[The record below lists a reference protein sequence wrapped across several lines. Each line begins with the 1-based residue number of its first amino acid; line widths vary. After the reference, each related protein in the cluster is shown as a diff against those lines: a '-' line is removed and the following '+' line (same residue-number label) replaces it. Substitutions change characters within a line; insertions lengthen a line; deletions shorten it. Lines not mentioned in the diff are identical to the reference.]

1 MDSLQAKLADK
12 NVYIRDLNSELN
24 ACRDM
29 LDRRS
34 AELSQFKAELATKSD
49 VNLKLHDDVK
59 NLEGE
64 VDLLRSTKRTN
75 TIEIDR
81 LLSLNDGLNK
91 DFADANKRLQDSEY
105 ELSRIGSRN
114 SELNYLVEQRNAEI
128 HDKEARILKL
138 DDQGLRDHES
148 IVKLQG
154 EIKDL
159 ENLVDRHRKE
169 CSDYRGL
176 YEEQSRKCQDLSVR
190 QSDSEAH
197 LREKE
202 YRIVELRKEVES
214 CRSHSTTILE
224 EKRLISDELEA
235 LK

>member
-197 LREKE
+197 L
-202 YRIVELRKEVES
+202 
-214 CRSHSTTILE
+214 
-224 EKRLISDELEA
+224 
-235 LK
+235 